1 MDAIQRQRKLPGS
14 NMLAT
19 YFLVTSS
26 ESPSPREPVCIPFEF
41 YRDSDDF
48 LDKME
53 EKFGDEAS
61 RQLYNEMP
69 SLSRRYAV
77 VRLNW
82 SGVSFLI
89 RRGKPD
95 LQALDYRVFC
105 AWKAKDDGELT
116 MIEFEIGVTLKP
128 EV

>member
-1 MDAIQRQRKLPGS
+1 MEVQRQRKLPGS
-14 NMLAT
+14 NMLST

-26 ESPSPREPVCIPFEF
+26 ESLNPREPVCIPFDF
-41 YRDSDDF
+41 FKDADDF

-53 EKFGDEAS
+53 EKLGDEAS

-69 SLSRRYAV
+69 ILTQRYAV

-82 SGVSFLI
+82 SGVSFVI

-105 AWKAKDDGELT
+105 AWNAKDDGELP